1 MAGAERILCGIS
13 SMLDPQ
19 EAFDRFLALLHPNR
33 ERAGEEYEKL
43 RQRLIFY
50 FERRGCRTA
59 AERADDTINRVIGK
73 LAGGEVLRSVASY
86 CGGVARNVLREY
98 WDDPRRE
105 WAELDE
111 AASSSAA
118 IEDPRE
124 IEREREAGRYDQQ
137 RRECM
142 RQCLERLAADDH
154 ELMLAYCTTEDRA
167 ELAAQLALTLNALRI
182 RVNRARDKLKKCVA
196 DCLKKLQRG

>member
-1 MAGAERILCGIS
+1 
-13 SMLDPQ
+13 MLDPK
-19 EAFDRFLALLHPNR
+19 EAFDKFLALLHPNR

-59 AERADDTINRVIGK
+59 AERADETINRVIGK
-73 LAGGEVLRSVASY
+73 LAGGEELRSVASY

-111 AASSSAA
+111 AASDSNA

-124 IEREREAGRYDQQ
+124 IEREREAEQYEHQ

-142 RQCLERLAADDH
+142 RQCLQRLAADDR
-154 ELMLAYCTTEDRA
+154 ELMLAYCTTEQRA
-167 ELAAQLALTLNALRI
+167 DLAAQLAITLNALRI
-182 RVNRARDKLKKCVA
+182 RVNRVRDKLRRCAA
-196 DCLKKLQRG
+196 DCLKKMQPG